1 LSAIFDGKISDFMT
15 QYQTGGKLFI
25 FSAPSGSGKTSIV
38 KAILQK
44 SPFLDF
50 SISCTTRPPRADE
63 MDGKDY
69 HFISVE
75 QFQQLI
81 RDDAFAEWEMV
92 YEGRY
97 YGTLKSEIQ
106 RIHYTG
112 KHVVFDVDVEGGL
125 NLKKLY
131 GLDALAFFIKPPS
144 LAVLEERLRARNTES
159 EDMLR
164 IRLEKARKELAYA
177 SYFDMVILNDKLEEA
192 VEEALKHIQAFL
204 S

>member
-1 LSAIFDGKISDFMT
+1 MT